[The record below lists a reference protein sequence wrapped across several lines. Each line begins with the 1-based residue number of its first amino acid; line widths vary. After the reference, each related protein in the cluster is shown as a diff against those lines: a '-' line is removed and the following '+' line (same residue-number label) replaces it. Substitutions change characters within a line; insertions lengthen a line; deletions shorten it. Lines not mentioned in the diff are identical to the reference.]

1 MYFSWFLNTDFCR
14 RWDKFTSIPHRTGF
28 GNNFKKK
35 GAGVLKCEV
44 DLARDCLQ
52 ISLLLLSIFKG
63 IDELLFTLI
72 AGGIEEY

>member
-1 MYFSWFLNTDFCR
+1 M
-14 RWDKFTSIPHRTGF
+14 
-28 GNNFKKK
+28 KK

-44 DLARDCLQ
+44 DLVRDCLQ

-63 IDELLFTLI
+63 INELLFTLI